1 MTSRYKLT
9 KIFVDDEDYE
19 KFIEIFNEYCM
30 PLQMKTE
37 FSKY

>member
-9 KIFVDDEDYE
+9 KIFVDSEDYE
-19 KFIEIFNEYCM
+19 KIFDIIDEYWE

-37 FSKY
+37 F

>member
-9 KIFVDDEDYE
+9 KIFVDGEDY
-19 KFIEIFNEYCM
+19 KKIFDIINEYWE

-37 FSKY
+37 L

>member
-19 KFIEIFNEYCM
+19 KIFDIIDEY
-30 PLQMKTE
+30 
-37 FSKY
+37 